1 MNYLTSFNLYIF
13 TCAVL
18 THGINASI
26 ISSYFCYCRFSI
38 SAQAD
43 LLRTK
48 NPSSRSC
55 HLTNSSCLIL
65 SQRSSTSNSEP
76 LPIKLF
82 SGGPTFTSFPSFS
95 LHFPVNALPILLHSS
110 FLHSLAIFLFRS

>member
-26 ISSYFCYCRFSI
+26 ISSYCYCRFSI

-48 NPSSRSC
+48 NPSSRTC

-65 SQRSSTSNSEP
+65 SEIKHLAIRAVTYKVVLWSS
-76 LPIKLF
+76 
-82 SGGPTFTSFPSFS
+82 PTFTSFPSFS